1 MKRALALGI
10 VALAGMLALNVPTAQ
25 ADDKDKKE
33 KLDHQELVFLRD
45 RATDDV
51 NQWKVAEYAAEHAG
65 DQRTRDLGRAVI
77 EERRADL
84 RDIQKIAKDHDE
96 DLKVPDD
103 MSVRQKYRFDQL
115 KRMPGENFD
124 RDYTKDLVA
133 NYQQVIPQLKRQRD
147 QAGHVDVREYAGRN
161 VKMFEDHLKQ
171 AQDTQ
176 REVWKF
182 NDAKNK

>member
-1 MKRALALGI
+1 MTRALALGI
-10 VALAGMLALNVPTAQ
+10 FALVGTMALNIPTAR
-25 ADDKDKKE
+25 ADDKGKKE
-33 KLDHQELVFLRD
+33 KLDHQEMIFLNN

-65 DQRTRDLGRAVI
+65 NDRTKDLARSVI

-84 RDIQKIAKDHDE
+84 RDIQKIAKDHDA
-96 DLKVPDD
+96 DIKVPDE
-103 MSVRQKYRFDQL
+103 MTARQKMRYDQL

-133 NYQQVIPQLKRQRD
+133 NYQQAIPELKRQRD